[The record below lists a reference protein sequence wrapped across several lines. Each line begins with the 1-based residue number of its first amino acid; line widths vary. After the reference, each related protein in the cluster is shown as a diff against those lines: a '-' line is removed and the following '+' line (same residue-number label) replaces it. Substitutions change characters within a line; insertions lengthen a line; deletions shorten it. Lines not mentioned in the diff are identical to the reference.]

1 MVTIENEHFSLKQI
15 CESGQCFRLEM
26 LKEWEDPEGRTW
38 EKYGLPAFG
47 RYLVTEQCGK
57 RVNLFCSEEEFELIW
72 KNYFDL
78 QEDYG
83 KIIASID
90 PEDSYLNRAAS
101 FGSGIRILRQDLWE
115 MIISFIISQQNNITR
130 IRRCIDLLC
139 KKYGD
144 RRQTE
149 EGTAYYTFPL
159 PEALAKA
166 DEGDLYACN
175 LGYRSRY
182 VRETAA
188 SICRGEVDLKAVMT
202 MKAEDAVK
210 ELQKLCGVGIK
221 VANCVSLFALHHT
234 DAFPV
239 DTHINKVL
247 KTQYPEGFPFE
258 RYPGY
263 AGSLQQYIF
272 FYDLSKSSRRIND

>member
-1 MVTIENEHFSLKQI
+1 MVTIENEYFSLKQI

-26 LKEWEDPEGRTW
+26 LKEWEDSEGRTW
-38 EKYGLPAFG
+38 ERYGLPAFG
-47 RYLVTEQCGK
+47 RYLVTGQCGNK
-57 RVNLFCSEEEFELIW
+57 VNLFCSEEEFELIW